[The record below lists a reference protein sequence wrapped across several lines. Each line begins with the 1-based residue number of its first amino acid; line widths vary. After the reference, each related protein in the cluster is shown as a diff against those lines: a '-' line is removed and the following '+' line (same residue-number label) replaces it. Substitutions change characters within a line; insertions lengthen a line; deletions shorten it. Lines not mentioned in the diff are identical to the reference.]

1 MARRR
6 LLTGD
11 ERRRLFDPPVQE
23 TAIIGHYTLSAEDVE
38 LVGRRYGPANRLGL
52 AAQIALMRHPGFGL
66 QPEIGLPDVILQY
79 LAAQLFVDPSSFSAY
94 GQRAQT
100 RTDHADLVARYLG
113 IRPFRRGDLALAL
126 NLAAQA
132 AEYTDRGEPI
142 VRALMVGLKGERFI
156 LPSGDTLERAG
167 LAGRARARKAAAA
180 AIVEGLSSAEL
191 TRLDELVINN
201 PDFGMTPLAW
211 LRNFEEAPTA
221 ANINGL
227 LERLRYVRGIGIHP
241 VVGGAIPEFRFA
253 QFVREGGVAPAFLLS
268 DYSVNRRRATLTA
281 AVIDLEARLAD
292 AAIQMFDRLIGGMFT
307 RARRGRERRYQDSIQ
322 SVGQLMRLFGATITA
337 LDEAVQN
344 GGDPLELID
353 EAVGWHRLV
362 AAKAQ
367 VDALADLAGEDALVT
382 ATERY
387 ATLRR
392 FSPAFLDAFT
402 FKASGTGTAL
412 IKAIDVI
419 RDANTRKS
427 RDLPDG
433 VPLPFPNRQW
443 KRLITESGRID
454 RRRYEIAIMATLR
467 DRLRAGDVWIE
478 GTRNYQRFDAYL
490 LGRRDAAK
498 VADVLPFDSN
508 AASYLADR
516 ARNLDWRL
524 RRFAKQLKTNKLE
537 GVSLERDRL
546 KLQQMPPVTPP
557 EAEALDRKLDT
568 LLPRV
573 RITELLLEVAERTGF
588 LNAFRD
594 LRSGKEHDNP
604 STVLAAILADGTNL
618 GLERM
623 ANASEGV
630 SYAQLAWTH
639 NWYLSPEN
647 YHAALAMIISAHHE
661 LPFARHWGAGTSSS
675 SDGQF
680 FRSGRSRSGAAD
692 VNAKYGAEP
701 GVKIYSHLSD
711 HFASFGSRI
720 MSATAGEAPYVLDG
734 LVLGAGNL
742 PLHEH
747 YTDTGGAT
755 DHVFAL
761 CHLLG
766 FRFAPRLR
774 DIGDRKLGSIAA
786 PSTYKGIENL
796 MGRTIKTAAIE
807 ADWDDIV
814 RIVASIKDG
823 TVAPSVIL
831 RKLAA
836 YKRQN
841 RLDFALAE
849 LGRIERTLFTLDWL
863 EQPELRRAC
872 QAGLNK
878 GEARHTLAAAIY
890 TNRQGRF
897 TDRSLEN
904 QEFRASGL
912 NLLIAA
918 ISYWNTVYL
927 DRAAQHLNAVGTT
940 FDAALLAHLSPMG
953 WAHISL
959 TGDYLWE
966 QARRLPAGEFH
977 PLNEP
982 MARLKRVA

>member
-1 MARRR
+1 
-6 LLTGD
+6 LTWD
-11 ERRRLFDPPVQE
+11 ERRHLFDPPNGE
-23 TAIIGHYTLSAEDVE
+23 AEIISSYTLSPDDIE
-38 LVGRRYGPANRLGL
+38 LIGRRYGAPNRIGL
-52 AAQIALMRHPGFGL
+52 AAHIALMRHPGFGL
-66 QPEIGLPDVILQY
+66 SAESEVPDAILHY
-79 LAAQLFVDPSSFSAY
+79 LAAQLFVDPAAFASY
-94 GQRAQT
+94 GLRAQT
-100 RTDHADLVARYLG
+100 RNDHAEIVARYLG
-113 IRPFRRGDLALAL
+113 LQPFRRGDLSLAL
-126 NLAAQA
+126 EMAATA
-132 AEYTDRGEPI
+132 ARHTDRGEPI
-142 VRALMVGLKGERFI
+142 VRAVMDGLRAARFI
-156 LPSGDTLERAG
+156 LPAPDTLERAS

-180 AIVEGLSSAEL
+180 AIVECVSENEL
-191 TRLDELVINN
+191 AKIDALIVNN
-201 PDFGMTPLAW
+201 ADFGMTPLAW
-211 LRNFEEAPTA
+211 LRGFEETPAT

-227 LERLRYVRGIGIHP
+227 LERLQYVRGIGLDAS
-241 VVGGAIPEFRFA
+241 VVGDIPEFRLA
-253 QFVREGGVAPAFLLS
+253 QFVREGGVAPSFLLS
-268 DYSVNRRRATLTA
+268 DYSLNRRRATLIA
-281 AVIDLEARLAD
+281 AVVDMESKLSD
-292 AAIQMFDRLIGGMFT
+292 AAIQMFDRLVGGLFT
-307 RARRGRERRYQDSIQ
+307 RARRGRERRYQESIQ
-322 SVGQLMRLFGATITA
+322 SVGQLMRLFGATISA

-344 GGDPLELID
+344 GTDPLELID
-353 EAVGWHRLV
+353 EMVGWHRLV
-362 AAKAQ
+362 AARPQ
-367 VDALADLAGEDALVT
+367 VDALAELAGEDALVT

-392 FSPAFLDAFT
+392 FSPGFLDAFA
-402 FKASGTGTAL
+402 FKASGSGLPL

-419 RDANTRKS
+419 RDVNQRKV

-433 VPLPFPNRQW
+433 VPLPFPNRHW
-443 KRLITESGRID
+443 KKLITEGGHVD
-454 RRRYEIAIMATLR
+454 RRLYETALMATLR
-467 DRLRAGDVWIE
+467 DRLRAGDVWVE

-490 LGRRDAAK
+490 LTRRDAAK
-498 VADVLPFDSN
+498 VADQLAFDTH
-508 AASYLADR
+508 AGTYLADR
-516 ARNLDWRL
+516 ARTLDWRL
-524 RRFAKQLKTNKLE
+524 RRFAKQLKAGKLE
-537 GVSLERDRL
+537 GVTLERERL
-546 KLQQMPPVTPP
+546 KLQAMPPVTPP
-557 EAEALDRKLDT
+557 EAEVLDRRLDA

-588 LNAFRD
+588 LGAFRE

-604 STVLAAILADGTNL
+604 NAVLAAILADGTNL

-647 YHAALAMIISAHHE
+647 YQSALGLIIEAHHR
-661 LPFARHWGAGTSSS
+661 LPFTRHWGSGTSSS
-675 SDGQF
+675 SDAQF
-680 FRSGRSRSGAAD
+680 FRAGRNRGGASD
-692 VNAKYGAEP
+692 TNAKYGSEP
-701 GVKIYSHLSD
+701 GVKINSHLSD
-711 HFASFGSRI
+711 HFASFSSRI
-720 MSATAGEAPYVLDG
+720 MSATASEAPYVLDG
-734 LVLGAGNL
+734 LVLGAGEL

-774 DIGDRKLGSIAA
+774 DIADRKLGAIAQ
-786 PSTYKGIENL
+786 PSTYKGIECL

-814 RIVASIKDG
+814 RIIASIKDG
-823 TVAPSVIL
+823 TVAPSVIM
-831 RKLAA
+831 RKLAS

-849 LGRIERTLFTLDWL
+849 LGRIERTLFTIDWL

-904 QEFRASGL
+904 QEYRASGL

-918 ISYWNTVYL
+918 ISYWNTLYL
-927 DRAAQHLNAVGTT
+927 DRALQHL
-940 FDAALLAHLSPMG
+940 DAIAADYDPALLTHLSPMG

-966 QARRLPAGEFH
+966 QAKRLPAGEFR
-977 PLNEP
+977 PLNDP
-982 MARLKRVA
+982 MAKLKRVA

>member
-227 LERLRYVRGIGIHP
+227 LQRLRYVRGIGIHP

-647 YHAALAMIISAHHE
+647 YQAALAMIISAHHE

>member
-392 FSPAFLDAFT
+392 LSPAFLDTFT

-516 ARNLDWRL
+516 ALNLDWRL

-647 YHAALAMIISAHHE
+647 YQAALAMIISAHHE

-786 PSTYKGIENL
+786 PSTYKGIKNL

>member
-6 LLTGD
+6 LLTGH

-307 RARRGRERRYQDSIQ
+307 DARRGRERRYQDSIQ

-647 YHAALAMIISAHHE
+647 YQAALAMIISAHHE

-940 FDAALLAHLSPMG
+940 FDAALLTHLSPMG

>member
-227 LERLRYVRGIGIHP
+227 LERLRYVRGIGIYP

-647 YHAALAMIISAHHE
+647 YQAALAMIISAHHE

-774 DIGDRKLGSIAA
+774 DIGDRKLGSVAA

>member
-11 ERRRLFDPPVQE
+11 ERRRLFDPPADQ
-23 TAIIGHYTLSAEDVE
+23 AGIIANYTLSADDIEVI
-38 LVGRRYGPANRLGL
+38 GRRYGAPNRLGL
-52 AAQIALMRHPGFGL
+52 ACHIALMRHPGFGL
-66 QPEIGLPDVILQY
+66 PFSADVPDAILGY
-79 LAAQLFVDPSSFSAY
+79 LAAQLFVDPEVFAAY
-94 GQRAQT
+94 GRRPQT
-100 RTDHADLVARYLG
+100 RHDHAEIVAGYLG
-113 IRPFRRGDLALAL
+113 LKTFRRQDIPLALKHAM
-126 NLAAQA
+126 AV
-132 AEYTDRGEPI
+132 AEQTDRGEPI
-142 VRALMVGLKGERFI
+142 IRGLMAGLKHERFI
-156 LPSGDTLERAG
+156 LPSPETLERTG
-167 LAGRARARKAAAA
+167 LAGRARARKAAASAIIA
-180 AIVEGLSSAEL
+180 ALAQAQIAHI
-191 TRLDELVINN
+191 DNLVVNN
-201 PDFGMTPLAW
+201 VDLGMTPLAW
-211 LRNFEEAPTA
+211 LRNFEDAPTA
-221 ANINGL
+221 TNINGL
-227 LERLRYVRGIGIHP
+227 LERLRFVREIGIDAK
-241 VVGGAIPEFRFA
+241 VCAAIPEFRFA

-268 DYSVNRRRATLTA
+268 DYSVNRRRATLSA
-281 AVIDLEARLAD
+281 AVIDLESKLAD
-292 AAIQMFDRLIGGMFT
+292 GAIQMFDRLIGGLFT

-322 SVGQLMRLFGATITA
+322 SVAQLMRLFGATISA
-337 LDEAVQN
+337 LDEAVHH
-344 GGDPLELID
+344 GGDPLKLID
-353 EAVGWHRLV
+353 ETVGWHKLV

-367 VDALADLAGEDALVT
+367 VDALAALAGEDALVT

-392 FSPAFLDAFT
+392 FSPAFLEAFE
-402 FKASGTGTAL
+402 FKASGSRSQL
-412 IKAIDVI
+412 IKAIGII
-419 RDANTRKS
+419 RDANQRKA
-427 RDLPDG
+427 RDLPAD
-433 VPLPFPNRQW
+433 VPLPFANRKW
-443 KRLITESGRID
+443 KRLITEGGRVN
-454 RRRYEIAIMATLR
+454 RRLYETAVAAALR
-467 DRLRAGDVWIE
+467 DGLRAGDVWVE
-478 GTRNYQRFDAYL
+478 GTRNYQRFDSYL
-490 LGRRDAAK
+490 LNRRDLAK
-498 VADVLPFDSN
+498 VVEQLSFATD
-508 AASYLADR
+508 AQSYLAER
-516 ARNLDWRL
+516 ARVLDWRL
-524 RRFAKQLKTNKLE
+524 RRFAKQLKGGKLD

-546 KLQQMPPVTPP
+546 KLRAMPPVTPP
-557 EAEALDRKLDT
+557 EAEALDRRLDA

-588 LNAFRD
+588 LSAFRD
-594 LRSGKEHDNP
+594 LRSGKAHDNP
-604 STVLAAILADGTNL
+604 KVILAAILADGTNL

-647 YHAALAMIISAHHE
+647 YQTALDQIIAAHHE
-661 LPFARHWGAGTSSS
+661 LSFARHWGAGTSSS

-720 MSATAGEAPYVLDG
+720 MSATASEAPYVLDG
-734 LVLGAGNL
+734 LVLGDGQL

-774 DIGDRKLGSIAA
+774 DIADRKLGSIAA
-786 PSTYKGIENL
+786 PSTYKGIECL
-796 MGRTIKTAAIE
+796 MGRVIKTASIE

-814 RIVASIKDG
+814 RIVATIKDG
-823 TVAPSVIL
+823 TVAPSVIM

-841 RLDFALAE
+841 KLDFALAE

-890 TNRQGRF
+890 TNRQVW
-897 TDRSLEN
+897 
-904 QEFRASGL
+904 
-912 NLLIAA
+912 AA
-918 ISYWNTVYL
+918 KIDVIPGMRW
-927 DRAAQHLNAVGTT
+927 AV
-940 FDAALLAHLSPMG
+940 AVP
-953 WAHISL
+953 
-959 TGDYLWE
+959 
-966 QARRLPAGEFH
+966 
-977 PLNEP
+977 
-982 MARLKRVA
+982 

>member
-1 MARRR
+1 
-6 LLTGD
+6 
-11 ERRRLFDPPVQE
+11 
-23 TAIIGHYTLSAEDVE
+23 
-38 LVGRRYGPANRLGL
+38 
-52 AAQIALMRHPGFGL
+52 
-66 QPEIGLPDVILQY
+66 
-79 LAAQLFVDPSSFSAY
+79 
-94 GQRAQT
+94 
-100 RTDHADLVARYLG
+100 
-113 IRPFRRGDLALAL
+113 
-126 NLAAQA
+126 
-132 AEYTDRGEPI
+132 
-142 VRALMVGLKGERFI
+142 
-156 LPSGDTLERAG
+156 
-167 LAGRARARKAAAA
+167 
-180 AIVEGLSSAEL
+180 
-191 TRLDELVINN
+191 
-201 PDFGMTPLAW
+201 
-211 LRNFEEAPTA
+211 
-221 ANINGL
+221 
-227 LERLRYVRGIGIHP
+227 
-241 VVGGAIPEFRFA
+241 
-253 QFVREGGVAPAFLLS
+253 
-268 DYSVNRRRATLTA
+268 
-281 AVIDLEARLAD
+281 
-292 AAIQMFDRLIGGMFT
+292 
-307 RARRGRERRYQDSIQ
+307 
-322 SVGQLMRLFGATITA
+322 
-337 LDEAVQN
+337 
-344 GGDPLELID
+344 
-353 EAVGWHRLV
+353 
-362 AAKAQ
+362 
-367 VDALADLAGEDALVT
+367 
-382 ATERY
+382 
-387 ATLRR
+387 
-392 FSPAFLDAFT
+392 
-402 FKASGTGTAL
+402 
-412 IKAIDVI
+412 
-419 RDANTRKS
+419 
-427 RDLPDG
+427 
-433 VPLPFPNRQW
+433 
-443 KRLITESGRID
+443 
-454 RRRYEIAIMATLR
+454 
-467 DRLRAGDVWIE
+467 
-478 GTRNYQRFDAYL
+478 
-490 LGRRDAAK
+490 
-498 VADVLPFDSN
+498 
-508 AASYLADR
+508 
-516 ARNLDWRL
+516 
-524 RRFAKQLKTNKLE
+524 
-537 GVSLERDRL
+537 
-546 KLQQMPPVTPP
+546 
-557 EAEALDRKLDT
+557 
-568 LLPRV
+568 
-573 RITELLLEVAERTGF
+573 

-647 YHAALAMIISAHHE
+647 YQAALAMIISAHHE

-897 TDRSLEN
+897 TDRLLEN

-918 ISYWNTVYL
+918 ILLEHGLSRPGRPAPQRCRHDLRRRTQAGLSALSGHRYTVDFGADCGSWRSRFCY
-927 DRAAQHLNAVGTT
+927 
-940 FDAALLAHLSPMG
+940 M
-953 WAHISL
+953 
-959 TGDYLWE
+959 TGDGGAFAIPEYTQRSDGRFANLISS
-966 QARRLPAGEFH
+966 LPLSVRVKCTAGKMTQ
-977 PLNEP
+977 P
-982 MARLKRVA
+982 

>member
-1 MARRR
+1 
-6 LLTGD
+6 
-11 ERRRLFDPPVQE
+11 
-23 TAIIGHYTLSAEDVE
+23 
-38 LVGRRYGPANRLGL
+38 
-52 AAQIALMRHPGFGL
+52 
-66 QPEIGLPDVILQY
+66 
-79 LAAQLFVDPSSFSAY
+79 
-94 GQRAQT
+94 
-100 RTDHADLVARYLG
+100 
-113 IRPFRRGDLALAL
+113 
-126 NLAAQA
+126 
-132 AEYTDRGEPI
+132 
-142 VRALMVGLKGERFI
+142 
-156 LPSGDTLERAG
+156 
-167 LAGRARARKAAAA
+167 
-180 AIVEGLSSAEL
+180 
-191 TRLDELVINN
+191 
-201 PDFGMTPLAW
+201 
-211 LRNFEEAPTA
+211 
-221 ANINGL
+221 
-227 LERLRYVRGIGIHP
+227 
-241 VVGGAIPEFRFA
+241 
-253 QFVREGGVAPAFLLS
+253 
-268 DYSVNRRRATLTA
+268 
-281 AVIDLEARLAD
+281 
-292 AAIQMFDRLIGGMFT
+292 
-307 RARRGRERRYQDSIQ
+307 
-322 SVGQLMRLFGATITA
+322 
-337 LDEAVQN
+337 
-344 GGDPLELID
+344 
-353 EAVGWHRLV
+353 
-362 AAKAQ
+362 
-367 VDALADLAGEDALVT
+367 
-382 ATERY
+382 
-387 ATLRR
+387 
-392 FSPAFLDAFT
+392 
-402 FKASGTGTAL
+402 
-412 IKAIDVI
+412 
-419 RDANTRKS
+419 
-427 RDLPDG
+427 
-433 VPLPFPNRQW
+433 
-443 KRLITESGRID
+443 
-454 RRRYEIAIMATLR
+454 MATLR

-478 GTRNYQRFDAYL
+478 GTRNYQCFDAYL

-498 VADVLPFDSN
+498 VADALPFDSN

-516 ARNLDWRL
+516 SRNLDWRL
-524 RRFAKQLKTNKLE
+524 RRFAKQLKANKLE

-546 KLQQMPPVTPP
+546 KLQKMPPVTPP

-639 NWYLSPEN
+639 NWYLSPDN
-647 YHAALAMIISAHHE
+647 YQAALAMIISAHHE

-692 VNAKYGAEP
+692 VNAKYGTEP

-774 DIGDRKLGSIAA
+774 DIADRKLGSIAA
-786 PSTYKGIENL
+786 PSTYKGIESL

>member
-392 FSPAFLDAFT
+392 LSPAFLDTFT

-604 STVLAAILADGTNL
+604 STVLAAILADGTHL

-647 YHAALAMIISAHHE
+647 YQAALAMIISAHHE

-786 PSTYKGIENL
+786 PSTYKGIKNL

>member
-1 MARRR
+1 
-6 LLTGD
+6 
-11 ERRRLFDPPVQE
+11 
-23 TAIIGHYTLSAEDVE
+23 
-38 LVGRRYGPANRLGL
+38 
-52 AAQIALMRHPGFGL
+52 
-66 QPEIGLPDVILQY
+66 
-79 LAAQLFVDPSSFSAY
+79 
-94 GQRAQT
+94 
-100 RTDHADLVARYLG
+100 
-113 IRPFRRGDLALAL
+113 
-126 NLAAQA
+126 
-132 AEYTDRGEPI
+132 
-142 VRALMVGLKGERFI
+142 
-156 LPSGDTLERAG
+156 
-167 LAGRARARKAAAA
+167 
-180 AIVEGLSSAEL
+180 
-191 TRLDELVINN
+191 
-201 PDFGMTPLAW
+201 
-211 LRNFEEAPTA
+211 
-221 ANINGL
+221 
-227 LERLRYVRGIGIHP
+227 
-241 VVGGAIPEFRFA
+241 
-253 QFVREGGVAPAFLLS
+253 
-268 DYSVNRRRATLTA
+268 
-281 AVIDLEARLAD
+281 
-292 AAIQMFDRLIGGMFT
+292 
-307 RARRGRERRYQDSIQ
+307 
-322 SVGQLMRLFGATITA
+322 
-337 LDEAVQN
+337 
-344 GGDPLELID
+344 
-353 EAVGWHRLV
+353 
-362 AAKAQ
+362 
-367 VDALADLAGEDALVT
+367 
-382 ATERY
+382 
-387 ATLRR
+387 
-392 FSPAFLDAFT
+392 
-402 FKASGTGTAL
+402 
-412 IKAIDVI
+412 
-419 RDANTRKS
+419 
-427 RDLPDG
+427 
-433 VPLPFPNRQW
+433 
-443 KRLITESGRID
+443 
-454 RRRYEIAIMATLR
+454 MATLR

-498 VADVLPFDSN
+498 VADVLPFNSN

-647 YHAALAMIISAHHE
+647 YQAALAMIISAHHE

-680 FRSGRSRSGAAD
+680 FRSGRNRSGAAD